1 VLHSSLRTERLV
13 LREWRDDDLPPFS
26 AMNADPR
33 VMEHFPSVLSREQS
47 DAAAVRIRAHF
58 AEHGYG
64 LWAVEILGVTP
75 FAGFVGLSSP
85 GFESTFTPCV
95 EIGWRLAREY
105 QGHGFATEGAR
116 AALAYGFATAL
127 LDEIVSL
134 TVSANAPSRRVMEK
148 LGMHRDPA
156 DDFDHPLIPD
166 GHPLRRHVLY
176 RVRRD
181 EWTALR

>member
-47 DAAAVRIRAHF
+47 DAAAARIRTHF

-85 GFESTFTPCV
+85 GFESTFTPCIEV
-95 EIGWRLAREY
+95 GWRLAREY
-105 QGHGFATEGAR
+105 QGRGFATEGGTRGAR
-116 AALAYGFATAL
+116 LRFRDGSARRDRVDDGLGQC
-127 LDEIVSL
+127 SL
-134 TVSANAPSRRVMEK
+134 TSGDGKARNAP
-148 LGMHRDPA
+148 
-156 DDFDHPLIPD
+156 
-166 GHPLRRHVLY
+166 
-176 RVRRD
+176 
-181 EWTALR
+181 

>member
-1 VLHSSLRTERLV
+1 M

-47 DAAAVRIRAHF
+47 DAAAARIRAHI
-58 AEHGYG
+58 AKHGYG

-95 EIGWRLAREY
+95 EVGWRLAREY
-105 QGHGFATEGAR
+105 QGRGFATEGAR
-116 AALAYGFATAL
+116 AALSYGFATAQ

-134 TVSANAPSRRVMEK
+134 VAPLTATGLSEAEANDS
-148 LGMHRDPA
+148 
-156 DDFDHPLIPD
+156 
-166 GHPLRRHVLY
+166 
-176 RVRRD
+176 
-181 EWTALR
+181 